1 MPRGRDASQ
10 GSALL
15 LACCDPEDALG
26 MWGKSQGKA
35 ARPAGRQGPRR
46 ACHPSFTERWLSGNL
61 IVLVNH
67 SLCRRGVIPIYSAVQ
82 GIKIKKPCSHF
93 CHVPS
98 ASPTFNR
105 LHNEAIPGL
114 LALLSLVNNL
124 L

>member
-1 MPRGRDASQ
+1 MPRGRAAAKAQLRSWL
-10 GSALL
+10 AVTPRKP
-15 LACCDPEDALG
+15 LACRGRAKEGCPPG
-26 MWGKSQGKA
+26 RKA
-35 ARPAGRQGPRR
+35 WTTTRLPP
-46 ACHPSFTERWLSGNL
+46 PFTKLWLTGDL

-67 SLCRRGVIPIYSAVQ
+67 SLCRRGLAPIYSAVQ